1 MSEAKAII
9 SPTSYQLFKPKLTHV
24 LSHQNSYYV
33 CLPTFL
39 KQLHRLSDLLPHNR
53 SIHIDSSQQTA
64 AGLTEHPGA
73 RRHQQLYK
81 GKMQPFDSSRLHWP
95 RSSMEE

>member
-73 RRHQQLYK
+73 STAIYGP